1 MHVIHL
7 TDLVSVEILEDL
19 LQQYYEATGMASSI
33 VDFQGRTI
41 TSHKFLPVCE
51 LIRSVPELEK
61 LCIQSD
67 AYAGLT
73 ASITR
78 EPYIYQCP
86 CGLIDCAV
94 PIFVEETCV
103 GQIMTGQVLII
114 DEDLEKVPKIFDFL
128 PDIFKNIDTFHYTDI
143 YQEKLLALSLKEI
156 TAYTK
161 LLKIIAQLISVM
173 GYQNILNERYKEQKI
188 KLLEEKKEIAETKA
202 NVAKLKF
209 NLLENQLPITF
220 LIESFNSI
228 YQQAIIEEATE
239 TADIIFSISSLLR
252 RTLYRKE
259 SLVPLEEEIDYIQN
273 YINIKNLSRSFKVSI
288 EEQINQECAKK
299 NIPITL
305 IQSIVEHLFFINID
319 KLNISSIIT
328 ISAIEMDSKMILEL
342 SCNHVKLPIV
352 NIKETKNRNI
362 LSSLF
367 SRTTCLTLNNLLH
380 MLSAFYNESYDITIA
395 ETEDN
400 YGKILI
406 SLPLNLE

>member
-7 TDLVSVEILEDL
+7 TDLVSVEILENL
-19 LQQYYEATGMASSI
+19 LQQYNEATGMASSI

-51 LIRSVPELEK
+51 MIRSVPELEK

-73 ASITR
+73 ASITQ
-78 EPYIYQCP
+78 EPYIYQCH

-103 GQIMTGQVLII
+103 GQIMTGQVLLI
-114 DEDLEKVPKIFDFL
+114 DEDLDKVPKIFDYL
-128 PDIFKNIDTFHYTDI
+128 PDIFKNIDTFHYKDI
-143 YQEKLLALSLKEI
+143 SQEKLLALSLKEI

-188 KLLEEKKEIAETKA
+188 KLLEEKKESAETKA

-220 LIESFNSI
+220 LVESFNSI

-273 YINIKNLSRSFKVSI
+273 YINIKNLSRNFKVTI
-288 EEQINQECAKK
+288 EEQINQKCAKK
-299 NIPITL
+299 SIPITL

-328 ISAIEMDSKMILEL
+328 ISAIEVDNKMVLEL

-352 NIKETKNRNI
+352 SIKETTNRNI

-380 MLSAFYNESYDITIA
+380 MLSAFYNDSYDVNII

-400 YGKILI
+400 CGKIVI
-406 SLPLNLE
+406 TLPLDLE